1 MGGISHSDGRAFAA
15 AVGHLAP
22 ETTADRRTT
31 GVVTKVEPDGT
42 VWVRL
47 RNSASETPC
56 ARTIA
61 SAKPNDQVIVS
72 IEHGRATV
80 EGNMTSPATDD
91 AKAEMAIETGTAAER
106 AAASAHEMAESAIS
120 DAQAA
125 RGSAES
131 ASASASSAASSA
143 ASASTSA
150 SSAASSAASAAGDA
164 ASASASAANAA
175 SSADSAASDASS
187 AMSSA
192 LSALTQ
198 LGTVEDVMGT
208 LSWLRD
214 HEVYMPATS
223 FDAGETYFEFVD
235 GKYVEVENPV
245 ADDIADYYVYDH
257 HATMAGFV
265 QEHLTL
271 TERGLYITMSKPT
284 EYQPDDVDYYEY
296 DVARSFDPDETYY
309 QLFISE
315 SGTWYQQVEN
325 PVEDGVGSYYVRR
338 CNAGGIRPMGKGYLL
353 LTDQDVR
360 VFGPSGRVIARYG
373 YDIELGDSF
382 LGKGVAHIDG
392 NSMEITN
399 ADISERLNLG
409 NWSFEQ
415 RENGNLTLT
424 WKEA

>member
-1 MGGISHSDGRAFAA
+1 MIGHTEGNAFAS
-15 AVGHLAP
+15 AVEALSP
-22 ETTADRRTT
+22 SRRKNNATRGT
-31 GVVTKVEPDGT
+31 VTRVERRGT
-42 VWVRL
+42 VWVRFVGAD
-47 RNSASETPC
+47 SDTPC
-56 ARTIA
+56 ARA
-61 SAKPNDQVIVS
+61 VVSAKAGEEVTISVIN
-72 IEHGRATV
+72 GRATV
-80 EGNMTSPATDD
+80 TGNLTSPPTDD
-91 AKAEMAIETGTAAER
+91 STAR
-106 AAASAHEMAESAIS
+106 AAANTGQRAL
-120 DAQAA
+120 QAA
-125 RGSAES
+125 NIAGAAAQVAVIDAGRASIAAKSAE
-131 ASASASSAASSA
+131 
-143 ASASTSA
+143 TSA
-150 SSAASSAASAAGDA
+150 KIAAE
-164 ASASASAANAA
+164 
-175 SSADSAASDASS
+175 SADSAASDAQS

-223 FDAGETYFEFVD
+223 FDAGETYFEVID
-235 GKYVEVENPV
+235 GKYVQVENPV
-245 ADDIADYYVYDH
+245 AENIENYYVYDH
-257 HATMAGFV
+257 QATMAGFV

>member
-1 MGGISHSDGRAFAA
+1 MIGHTEGAALAA
-15 AVGHLAP
+15 AIGGLSP
-22 ETTADRRTT
+22 SRRKNEATRGT
-31 GVVTKVEPDGT
+31 VTRVERSGT
-42 VWVRL
+42 VWVRFVGAD
-47 RNSASETPC
+47 SDTPC
-56 ARTIA
+56 ARA
-61 SAKPNDQVIVS
+61 VVSAKPGESVTVSVIN
-72 IEHGRATV
+72 GRATV
-80 EGNMTSPATDD
+80 TGNLTSPPTDD
-91 AKAEMAIETGTAAER
+91 STAR
-106 AAASAHEMAESAIS
+106 AAADTGQRAL
-120 DAQAA
+120 QAA
-125 RGSAES
+125 NVAGAAAQLAVIDAGRASVAAKSAENSAKS
-131 ASASASSAASSA
+131 ASASAE
-143 ASASTSA
+143 
-150 SSAASSAASAAGDA
+150 
-164 ASASASAANAA
+164 
-175 SSADSAASDASS
+175 SAASDAAS

-223 FDAGETYFEFVD
+223 FDAGETYFEVVD
-235 GKYVEVENPV
+235 GKYVEVANPV
-245 ADDIADYYVYDH
+245 AEDIADYYIYDH
-257 HATMAGFV
+257 QATMAGFV

-271 TERGLYITMSKPT
+271 TQRGLYITMSKPT
-284 EYQPDDVDYYEY
+284 EYQPDDADYHEY

-338 CNAGGIRPMGKGYLL
+338 CNAGNIRPMGKGYLL

>member
-1 MGGISHSDGRAFAA
+1 MIGHTEGNAFAS
-15 AVGHLAP
+15 AVEALSP
-22 ETTADRRTT
+22 LRRKNNATRGT
-31 GVVTKVEPDGT
+31 VTRVERSGT
-42 VWVRL
+42 VWVRFVGAD
-47 RNSASETPC
+47 SDTPC
-56 ARTIA
+56 ARA
-61 SAKPNDQVIVS
+61 VVSAKAGEEITISVIN
-72 IEHGRATV
+72 GRATV
-80 EGNMTSPATDD
+80 TGNLTSPPTDD
-91 AKAEMAIETGTAAER
+91 STAR
-106 AAASAHEMAESAIS
+106 AAADTGQRAL
-120 DAQAA
+120 QAA
-125 RGSAES
+125 NVAGAAAQVAVIDAGRASIAAKSAE
-131 ASASASSAASSA
+131 
-143 ASASTSA
+143 TSA
-150 SSAASSAASAAGDA
+150 KIAAE
-164 ASASASAANAA
+164 
-175 SSADSAASDASS
+175 SADSAASDAQS

-214 HEVYMPATS
+214 HEVYMHATS
-223 FDAGETYFEFVD
+223 FDAGETYFEIVD

-257 HATMAGFV
+257 QATMAGFV

>member
-1 MGGISHSDGRAFAA
+1 MIGHTDGNAFAS
-15 AVGHLAP
+15 AVEALSP
-22 ETTADRRTT
+22 SRRKNNATRGT
-31 GVVTKVEPDGT
+31 VTRVERSGT
-42 VWVRL
+42 VWARFVGAD
-47 RNSASETPC
+47 SDTPC
-56 ARTIA
+56 ARA
-61 SAKPNDQVIVS
+61 VVSAKAGEEVTISVIN
-72 IEHGRATV
+72 GRATV
-80 EGNMTSPATDD
+80 TGNLTSPPTDD
-91 AKAEMAIETGTAAER
+91 STAR
-106 AAASAHEMAESAIS
+106 AAADTGQRAL
-120 DAQAA
+120 QAA
-125 RGSAES
+125 NVAGAAAQVAVIDAGRASIAAKSAE
-131 ASASASSAASSA
+131 
-143 ASASTSA
+143 TSA
-150 SSAASSAASAAGDA
+150 KVAAE
-164 ASASASAANAA
+164 
-175 SSADSAASDASS
+175 SADSAADDAKS

-223 FDAGETYFEFVD
+223 FDAGETYFELVD

-245 ADDIADYYVYDH
+245 ADDIASYYVYDH
-257 HATMAGFV
+257 QATMAGFV